1 MTRGARVFLLVPLSP
16 CPLVSSN
23 SGMQLLPIVQI
34 VYWLSL
40 STWFGG
46 VLFIALAAPVIFRVV
61 REQKPML
68 PTVLSVNLENQ
79 HADLLAGSVLASLLN
94 MLGRI
99 QVFCAAG
106 TLLAL
111 LGQWF
116 YVRNAEHSVFIQMIV
131 RTGLFVAAAL
141 LVAYDRLVIWPR
153 MNRHREQYLDHADE
167 PEVANP
173 AKDEFDRYQRENVLV
188 LMILV
193 SVLGGMVLFSWSTPS
208 GTTTVEF
215 NHPLVTR

>member
-1 MTRGARVFLLVPLSP
+1 
-16 CPLVSSN
+16 
-23 SGMQLLPIVQI
+23 MQLFPIVQI
-34 VYWLSL
+34 IYWLSL

-79 HADLLAGSVLASLLN
+79 HADLLAGSVLASLLS

-99 QVFCAAG
+99 QIACVAG
-106 TLLAL
+106 TLVGL

-116 YVRNAEHSVFIQMIV
+116 YARNAEHAVLIQMIV
-131 RTGLFVAAAL
+131 RTVLFAAAAL
-141 LVAYDRLVIWPR
+141 LVAYDRLMIWPR

-188 LMILV
+188 LMIIV
-193 SVLGGMVLFSWSTPS
+193 SVLAGMVLFSWNTPS
-208 GTTTVEF
+208 GQATVEF
-215 NHPLVTR
+215 RNGSVH